1 MKKILLTSIAALMT
15 TSVAFAQSQTPTT
28 TQDTPAVATPDT
40 TNAGAP
46 VQGKNSFTE
55 AQAKSRI
62 EAAGFADVSGLKLDD
77 QGIWRATANK
87 DSKSVQVAL
96 DYQGNV
102 VQAK

>member
-28 TQDTPAVATPDT
+28 SQDTPAVATPAT
-40 TNAGAP
+40 NNAGAP

-55 AQAKSRI
+55 AQAKSRM
-62 EAAGFADVSGLKLDD
+62 EAAGFADVADLKLDE
-77 QGIWRATANK
+77 QGIWRASANK
-87 DSKSVQVAL
+87 DAKPVQVSL